1 MAAGSIESLV
11 HEYIEAHGPA
21 CIDEAELE
29 RLMRF
34 LRSRLDP
41 GRKLSQAYLLRVL
54 SDAGVEIA
62 RSLGGLPV
70 DLRGAGA
77 FSRRRSGG
85 FVVCSILAGEN
96 SLAREN
102 GDRLRQ
108 QDCRRAVRQAKDRL
122 KMHLRRRE
130 LSKEQRAEKQ
140 ELLEWFLVW
149 LETPELFPQWLELRR
164 TASTRGAPGPKG

>member
-1 MAAGSIESLV
+1 MAAGSIKSLV

-34 LRSRLDP
+34 LRSRL
-41 GRKLSQAYLLRVL
+41 GAERKLSPAYVLRVL
-54 SDAGVEIA
+54 SDAAVEIA

-70 DLRGAGA
+70 DLRGRVHFRDAEA
-77 FSRRRSGG
+77 AASSLLD
-85 FVVCSILAGEN
+85 LAGQYT
-96 SLAREN
+96 LAREN
-102 GDRLRQ
+102 GNRLRQ

-122 KMHLRRRE
+122 KMQLRRRE
-130 LSKEQRAEKQ
+130 LSKEQRAEKE

-149 LETPELFPQWLELRR
+149 LETPDLFPQWLELRR
-164 TASTRGAPGPKG
+164 TASTRGATGPQA